1 LDFLFNWSRVLDY
14 CKSPACDH
22 IFHVRRQSWRIKE
35 SVMKMVKWRSRNL
48 FTWCMIMVSVKANI
62 YVSFQAEIE
71 DFLSAGTYYIDFI
84 WLSSLWYLAV
94 KGISISTFIQLMCST
109 RVPLLS
115 ILSVMYT
122 DFKESKRRERF
133 WS

>member
-1 LDFLFNWSRVLDY
+1 
-14 CKSPACDH
+14 
-22 IFHVRRQSWRIKE
+22 
-35 SVMKMVKWRSRNL
+35 
-48 FTWCMIMVSVKANI
+48 
-62 YVSFQAEIE
+62 
-71 DFLSAGTYYIDFI
+71 
-84 WLSSLWYLAV
+84 LAV